1 MYWILKLSLWDN
13 KVTDYK
19 SALSGAS
26 ELLKTDNIDSPDS
39 ASLWLV
45 TNTKHLITCR
55 QLVLLNIVYQT
66 KHKVTILIQPEIIH
80 IWGMHWILKLS
91 LWDRMK
97 SRITNPRH
105 RVY

>member
-1 MYWILKLSLWDN
+1 M
-13 KVTDYK
+13 
-19 SALSGAS
+19 
-26 ELLKTDNIDSPDS
+26 
-39 ASLWLV
+39 

-80 IWGMHWILKLS
+80 IWGMYWILKLS

-105 RVY
+105 RVAQNYIQEKINDAKEKINSK